1 MPRSVENK
9 EYVLI
14 DMSFMQDETDH
25 KAVNVNRRS
34 FQTVNPEELPLL
46 PGHSSSTSTLN
57 DLLDRAENSPY
68 QTVSPAPLGAS
79 NQNRSTLTLN
89 DILDHAENRVFQPV
103 NVEELRL
110 ISRQSSALTLNDL
123 LDNANDNELTVHPR
137 QMGSQFSLNDLLDAT
152 ATTTT
157 FSETAVNP
165 YGDCIININPAST
178 PEVDDNAKYTGT
190 PHTRV
195 TIPETAHA
203 PRTETAAND
212 VCIEIDA
219 KILQIL
225 TCRYQYQLDAIVG
238 DIMPAESDSAE
249 KVRQI
254 MRMYAEQYRH
264 VYEQSG
270 CFYKAYMS
278 LHKCVENLLPYSFRA
293 GGNISFHILLQALF
307 FDGKYYNTTL
317 LSSARRM
324 QSPTPTPIPITMK
337 PDAFFNSV
345 LSLDLSQVKLFGD
358 VISALLF
365 HFPSIF
371 YQYPK
376 LRDEISQCI
385 EKRTVTGSVV
395 ARLTLCLASTLL
407 AIAPLVML
415 SGAMSAGTMLRHIG
429 RGISYI
435 DIPIVLI
442 ILGESWYQAYKFGSS
457 ENEKAAQRFIAQEA
471 AFKTTQR
478 VLTQGLSLFSS
489 LAGTIMRSIGKG
501 TAPEMM
507 LMFIIN
513 TLNLLLYQNP
523 YEGTAVGRKALKRA
537 AYLAGKEE
545 ITVQTIA
552 LLVDLESTGA
562 ITQRLFSWSDRLAY
576 SVNLRRSCPED
587 QVHIL
592 KEVISA
598 CSRGHRAILQ
608 EKDKQRCLEAI
619 DNIYC
624 GEFNPDLLKG
634 IPEEFTAFLT
644 YLNRLR
650 HKDASCLSLGNEVN
664 EKIIAI
670 LIKVLSFRETVLLEN
685 T

>member
-1 MPRSVENK
+1 MPRPVGNK

-14 DMSFMQDETDH
+14 NMSFMQDETVQ
-25 KAVNVNRRS
+25 KAVNVNNRS
-34 FQTVNPEELPLL
+34 FQTINSADLPLI
-46 PGHSSSTSTLN
+46 GRSSSTSTLN
-57 DLLDRAENSPY
+57 DLLDRTENRSF
-68 QTVSPAPLGAS
+68 QSVSSEYRDAS
-79 NQNRSTLTLN
+79 SRSSSTLTLN
-89 DILDHAENRVFQPV
+89 DTLDSAENRLFQPV
-103 NVEELRL
+103 NSDGLGL
-110 ISRQSSALTLNDL
+110 IMRNSSTLTLNNL
-123 LDNANDNELTVHPR
+123 LDSVAGNELTVHHR
-137 QMGSQFSLNDLLDAT
+137 QTGSQFSLNDLLDAMGT
-152 ATTTT
+152 EAAV
-157 FSETAVNP
+157 SETAVNQ
-165 YGDCIININPAST
+165 YGDCIIKIPHDRTPAVND
-178 PEVDDNAKYTGT
+178 EVKDTEAKNTC
-190 PHTRV
+190 V
-195 TIPETAHA
+195 TIPEEMLSL
-203 PRTETAAND
+203 RTEVATND
-212 VCIEIDA
+212 VCLEIDA
-219 KILQIL
+219 RILKIL

-238 DIMPAESDSAE
+238 DIMPAECDDAE

-254 MRMYAEQYRH
+254 MRMYAEQYRL
-264 VYEQSG
+264 VYEKSG
-270 CFYKAYMS
+270 CFYKVYMS

-293 GGNISFHILLQALF
+293 GGNISFHLLLQALF
-307 FDGKYYNTTL
+307 FDGKYNNAALTHESITTEPP
-317 LSSARRM
+317 A
-324 QSPTPTPIPITMK
+324 PITMK

-345 LSLDLSQVKLFGD
+345 LSLNLSQVKLFGD
-358 VISALLF
+358 IISALLF

-376 LRDEISQCI
+376 LRDEINQCI

-415 SGAMSAGTMLRHIG
+415 SGAMSAGTILRHVG

-457 ENEKAAQRFIAQEA
+457 GNEKAAQKFIAQEA

-478 VLTQGLSLFSS
+478 VLSQGLSLFSS
-489 LAGTIMRSIGKG
+489 LSGSIMRSVGKG

-513 TLNLLLYQNP
+513 TLNLFLYQNP
-523 YEGTAVGRKALKRA
+523 YEGTSVGGKALKRA
-537 AYLAGKEE
+537 AYLAGNEE

-552 LLVDLESTGA
+552 LLVDLESTGV
-562 ITQRLFSWSDRLAY
+562 ITQRLFNCSDRLVYAI
-576 SVNLRRSCPED
+576 NLRRTHPKD

-608 EKDKQRCLEAI
+608 EKDKQRCLTAI
-619 DNIYC
+619 DHIYY
-624 GEFNPDLLKG
+624 GDFNLALLEG
-634 IPEEFTAFLT
+634 IPEEFTVFLT
-644 YLNRLR
+644 YLNTLR
-650 HKDASCLSLGNEVN
+650 KRDASCLSLGNEVN
-664 EKIIAI
+664 EKIIAT

>member
-1 MPRSVENK
+1 MPRPVGNK

-14 DMSFMQDETDH
+14 NMSFMQDETVQ
-25 KAVNVNRRS
+25 KAVNVNNRS
-34 FQTVNPEELPLL
+34 FQTINSADLPLI
-46 PGHSSSTSTLN
+46 GHSSSTSTLN
-57 DLLDRAENSPY
+57 DLLDRAENRLFQPVNSDG
-68 QTVSPAPLGAS
+68 LGLIMRNS
-79 NQNRSTLTLN
+79 STLTLN
-89 DILDHAENRVFQPV
+89 N
-103 NVEELRL
+103 
-110 ISRQSSALTLNDL
+110 L
-123 LDNANDNELTVHPR
+123 LDSVAGNELAVHHR
-137 QMGSQFSLNDLLDAT
+137 QTGSQFSLNDLLDAMGT
-152 ATTTT
+152 EAAV
-157 FSETAVNP
+157 SETVVNQ
-165 YGDCIININPAST
+165 YGDCIIKIPHDRTPAVND
-178 PEVDDNAKYTGT
+178 EVKDTEARNTC
-190 PHTRV
+190 V
-195 TIPETAHA
+195 TIPEEMLSL
-203 PRTETAAND
+203 RTEVATND
-212 VCIEIDA
+212 VCLEIDA
-219 KILQIL
+219 RILKIL

-238 DIMPAESDSAE
+238 DIMPAECDDAE

-254 MRMYAEQYRH
+254 MRMYAEQYRL
-264 VYEQSG
+264 VYEKSG
-270 CFYKAYMS
+270 CFYKVYMS

-293 GGNISFHILLQALF
+293 GGNISFHLLLQALF
-307 FDGKYYNTTL
+307 FDGKYNNAALTRESITTEPP
-317 LSSARRM
+317 A
-324 QSPTPTPIPITMK
+324 PITMK

-345 LSLDLSQVKLFGD
+345 LSLNLSQVKLFGD
-358 VISALLF
+358 IISALLF

-376 LRDEISQCI
+376 LRDEINQCI

-415 SGAMSAGTMLRHIG
+415 SGAMSAGTILRHVG

-457 ENEKAAQRFIAQEA
+457 GNEKAAQKFIAQEA

-478 VLTQGLSLFSS
+478 VLSQGLSLFSS
-489 LAGTIMRSIGKG
+489 LSGSIMRSVGKG

-513 TLNLLLYQNP
+513 TLNLFLYQNP
-523 YEGTAVGRKALKRA
+523 YEGTSVGGKALKRA
-537 AYLAGKEE
+537 AYLAGNEE

-552 LLVDLESTGA
+552 LLVDLESTGV
-562 ITQRLFSWSDRLAY
+562 ITQRLFNCSDRLVYAI
-576 SVNLRRSCPED
+576 NLRRTHPKD

-608 EKDKQRCLEAI
+608 EKDKQRCLTAI
-619 DNIYC
+619 DHIYY
-624 GEFNPDLLKG
+624 GDFNLALLEG
-634 IPEEFTAFLT
+634 IPEEFTVFLT
-644 YLNRLR
+644 YLNTLR
-650 HKDASCLSLGNEVN
+650 KRDASCLSLGNEVN
-664 EKIIAI
+664 EKIIAT

>member
-1 MPRSVENK
+1 MPRPVGNK

-14 DMSFMQDETDH
+14 NMSFMQDETVQ
-25 KAVNVNRRS
+25 KAVNVNNRS
-34 FQTVNPEELPLL
+34 FQTINSADLPLI
-46 PGHSSSTSTLN
+46 GHSSSTSTLN
-57 DLLDRAENSPY
+57 DLLDRAENRLFQPVNSDG
-68 QTVSPAPLGAS
+68 LGLIMRNS
-79 NQNRSTLTLN
+79 STLTLN
-89 DILDHAENRVFQPV
+89 N
-103 NVEELRL
+103 
-110 ISRQSSALTLNDL
+110 L
-123 LDNANDNELTVHPR
+123 LDSVAGNELAVHHR
-137 QMGSQFSLNDLLDAT
+137 QTGSQFSLNDLLDAMGT
-152 ATTTT
+152 EAAV
-157 FSETAVNP
+157 SETAVNQ
-165 YGDCIININPAST
+165 YGDCIIKIPHDRTPAVND
-178 PEVDDNAKYTGT
+178 EVKDTEARNTC
-190 PHTRV
+190 V
-195 TIPETAHA
+195 TIPEEMLSL
-203 PRTETAAND
+203 RTEVATND
-212 VCIEIDA
+212 VCLEIDA
-219 KILQIL
+219 RILKIL

-238 DIMPAESDSAE
+238 DIMPAECDDAE

-254 MRMYAEQYRH
+254 MRMYAEQYRL
-264 VYEQSG
+264 VYEKSG
-270 CFYKAYMS
+270 CFYKVYMS

-293 GGNISFHILLQALF
+293 GGNISFHLLLQALF
-307 FDGKYYNTTL
+307 FDGKYNNAALTRESITTEPP
-317 LSSARRM
+317 A
-324 QSPTPTPIPITMK
+324 PITMK

-345 LSLDLSQVKLFGD
+345 LSLNLSQVKLFGD
-358 VISALLF
+358 IISALLF

-376 LRDEISQCI
+376 LRDEINQCI

-415 SGAMSAGTMLRHIG
+415 SGAMSAGTILRHVG

-457 ENEKAAQRFIAQEA
+457 GNEKAAQKFIAQEA

-478 VLTQGLSLFSS
+478 VLSQGLSLFSS
-489 LAGTIMRSIGKG
+489 LSGSIMRNVGKG

-513 TLNLLLYQNP
+513 TLNLFLYQNP
-523 YEGTAVGRKALKRA
+523 YEGTSVGGKALKRA
-537 AYLAGKEE
+537 AYLAGNEE

-552 LLVDLESTGA
+552 LLVDLESTGV
-562 ITQRLFSWSDRLAY
+562 ITQRLFNCSDRLVYAI
-576 SVNLRRSCPED
+576 NLRRTHPKD

-608 EKDKQRCLEAI
+608 EKDKQRCLTAI
-619 DNIYC
+619 DHIYY
-624 GEFNPDLLKG
+624 GDFNLALLEG
-634 IPEEFTAFLT
+634 IPEEFTVFLT
-644 YLNRLR
+644 YLNTLR
-650 HKDASCLSLGNEVN
+650 KRDASCLSLGNEVN
-664 EKIIAI
+664 EKIIAT